1 MLVIISPAK
10 TLDFESEV
18 PFKEH
23 SNLRFPHEAAE
34 LAALLRQFSPPDLVS
49 LMNISNDLAQLT
61 AERFHQWQWPFT
73 PENARQAL
81 FAFKGDVYTGLD
93 AYHLNVD
100 ALRYSQ
106 NSLRILS
113 GLYGL
118 LRPLD
123 AIMPYRLEMGTKLT
137 NSKGKDLYAYWGQKI
152 HQQLENDLEETGHQ
166 VLVNLASNEY
176 ARAIDFKKLKVP
188 TITPVFKDYKN
199 GQYKMVSFFAK
210 KARGW
215 MSRFIIE
222 NRLTNPDD
230 LKAFDTGGYYFNSE
244 LTKGNELV
252 FTRH

>member
-10 TLDFESEV
+10 TLDFESKVTFREQTDI
-18 PFKEH
+18 
-23 SNLRFPHEAAE
+23 RFPREATE
-34 LAALLRQFSPPDLVS
+34 LATYLRAFSPDHLAS
-49 LMNISNDLAQLT
+49 LMNVSSDLARLT
-61 AERFHQWQWPFT
+61 AERFLQWQWPFDGQ
-73 PENARQAL
+73 NARQAL

-93 AYHLNVD
+93 AYHLDAD

-137 NSKGKDLYAYWGQKI
+137 TDKGKDLYDFWGPKI

-176 ARAIDFKKLKVP
+176 SRVIDFKKLKVP

-215 MSRFIIE
+215 MSRFILE
-222 NRLTNPDD
+222 NRLTNPDE
-230 LKAFDTGGYYFNSE
+230 LKAFDTSGYYFNSE
-244 LTKGNELV
+244 LSMGNELV

>member
-18 PFKEH
+18 PLKEH
-23 SNLRFPHEAAE
+23 TDFRFPREAAE
-34 LAALLRQFSPPDLVS
+34 LAGYLREFSPVDLMS
-49 LMNISNDLAQLT
+49 LMNISNDLARLT
-61 AERFHQWQWPFT
+61 ADRFFQWQWPFT
-73 PENARQAL
+73 GQNARQAL

-93 AYHLNVD
+93 AYHLD
-100 ALRYSQ
+100 GGALRYSQ
-106 NSLRILS
+106 DSLRILS

-137 NSKGKDLYAYWGQKI
+137 TPKGNDLYSFWGTKI
-152 HQQLENDLEETGHQ
+152 HQMLENDLAQTGHQ

-176 ARAIDFKKLKVP
+176 ARVVDFKKLKVP
-188 TITPVFKDYKN
+188 AITPVFKDYKN
-199 GQYKMVSFFAK
+199 GQYKIISFFAK

-222 NRLTNPDD
+222 NQLTNPDD

-244 LTKGNELV
+244 LSKNNELV

>member
-18 PFKEH
+18 PFKEQTDI
-23 SNLRFPHEAAE
+23 RFPHEANE
-34 LAALLRQFSPPDLVS
+34 LATCLRAFSPADLTA
-49 LMNISNDLAQLT
+49 LMNISNDLARLT
-61 AERFHQWQWPFT
+61 ADRFHQWQWPFDAQK
-73 PENARQAL
+73 ARQAL
-81 FAFKGDVYTGLD
+81 FAFKGEVYTGLD
-93 AYHLNVD
+93 AYHLDQD

-106 NSLRILS
+106 KSLRILS

-123 AIMPYRLEMGTKLT
+123 VIMPYRLEMGTKLT
-137 NSKGKDLYAYWGQKI
+137 TAKGKDLYDFWGQKI

-176 ARAIDFKKLKVP
+176 ARAIYFKKLQVQ

-230 LKAFDTGGYYFNSE
+230 LKAFDTGGYYFNSQ
-244 LTKGNELV
+244 LSKGNELV